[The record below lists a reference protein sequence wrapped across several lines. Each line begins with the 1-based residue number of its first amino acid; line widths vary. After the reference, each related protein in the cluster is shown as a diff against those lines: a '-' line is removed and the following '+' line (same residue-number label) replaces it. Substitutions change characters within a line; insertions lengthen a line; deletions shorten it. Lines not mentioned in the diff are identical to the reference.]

1 VSSPSPR
8 DEGVAV
14 QKGQSRIAQR
24 FNAGLDAKRSRVP
37 QGRLRPNPTRH
48 PSAVPPGLVSQA
60 GCFPALKRR
69 AILAMSLR
77 DKGTRPSAFPQWKEP
92 NSSREPL
99 RDFTSAVSSQGERAG
114 VAAFTLVE
122 LLVVIAIIGLLA
134 TIGLPALKGF
144 GKGTGMAGAQRQLLQ
159 DLGLARLS
167 AINGRT
173 TVYIVFV
180 PTNIL
185 DRLLMP
191 ATPANTLRQL
201 TNLLSGQYTAYAL
214 LTKRSAGDQPGQG
227 SPRYI
232 SEWRR
237 LPPGILFPPVKFDQ
251 AALNNDPSLAFYPVV
266 YKTAFLTNAL
276 PFPTG
281 KSPLWPLPYVAF
293 NSKGQLVS
301 GRDEMIP
308 LAEGSIFFARNNQGM
323 VLAPPDV
330 VIKPPN
336 NYTNRFIRVNWLTGR
351 ASVDEGTRPKFR

>member
-1 VSSPSPR
+1 
-8 DEGVAV
+8 
-14 QKGQSRIAQR
+14 
-24 FNAGLDAKRSRVP
+24 
-37 QGRLRPNPTRH
+37 
-48 PSAVPPGLVSQA
+48 
-60 GCFPALKRR
+60 
-69 AILAMSLR
+69 M
-77 DKGTRPSAFPQWKEP
+77 
-92 NSSREPL
+92 
-99 RDFTSAVSSQGERAG
+99 
-114 VAAFTLVE
+114 AAFTLVE

-336 NYTNRFIRVNWLTGR
+336 NYTNRFRRPAASSTIAMAACSPKTFRDTRCRCCRDQKRISARHSRALRRWRTSTARKLNAYCSARDGHPISRRSCSLTRRSRWCPLWKSAASPFR
-351 ASVDEGTRPKFR
+351 ACSSRPSRSASTRTPRSSRT